1 MRLSPRLIERADDG
15 LAHSA
20 YVSASIEAIQAAGA
34 ALTAPGITR
43 KEQAVALLRR
53 GCREFQGELLAKPM
67 PLAALTQLILAPAR
81 PAPIQRAG

>member
-1 MRLSPRLIERADDG
+1 MSDKDG
-15 LAHSA
+15 ESNPAPHGLT
-20 YVSASIEAIQAAGA
+20 YVDQLE
-34 ALTAPGITR
+34 PGITR
-43 KEQAVALLRR
+43 KELAVALLRR